1 MWAASGFEIVQGEA
15 VIERRTNKSIK
26 KRKEPVTSWKV
37 KCCLSSWAPSL
48 GLLFNRTPP
57 LGDPDQRH
65 WSEGD
70 VLQVQVENRVSEIRL
85 GCSPGSHR
93 VCDVIE
99 VLHHLHKPQFPY
111 LLNRVAVV

>member
-15 VIERRTNKSIK
+15 VIERRTKKSIK
-26 KRKEPVTSWKV
+26 KRKETVTGWKV
-37 KCCLSSWAPSL
+37 KCCLSSWALSL

-57 LGDPDQRH
+57 QGDPEQRP
-65 WSEGD
+65 WSED
-70 VLQVQVENRVSEIRL
+70 VFQVQVENRVSEIRL

-93 VCDVIE
+93 VCGVIE

-111 LLNRVAVV
+111 LLNRVAIV